1 METVIVVD
9 TLRRGGIDVILAGV
23 NGEES
28 VICSRKVR
36 IVPDVGLSQV
46 INESFD
52 AVIVPGNNILIKF
65 A

>member
-46 INESFD
+46 INETFD
-52 AVIVPGNNILIKF
+52 AVIVPGKNKLIKF
-65 A
+65 V